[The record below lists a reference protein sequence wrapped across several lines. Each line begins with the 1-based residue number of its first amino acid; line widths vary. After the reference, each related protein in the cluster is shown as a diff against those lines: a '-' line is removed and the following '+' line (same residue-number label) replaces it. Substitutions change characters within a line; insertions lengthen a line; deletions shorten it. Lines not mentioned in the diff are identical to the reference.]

1 MEALEVKE
9 MESAV
14 EAVLF
19 ASGEPVQTERI
30 CVALGLERPA
40 AEQILQRLTDYY
52 AYERRGIRLL
62 RIEDSWQLCSSPDHP
77 PGF

>member
-30 CVALGLERPA
+30 CVALG
-40 AEQILQRLTDYY
+40 
-52 AYERRGIRLL
+52 
-62 RIEDSWQLCSSPDHP
+62 
-77 PGF
+77 